1 MGSILGASLG
11 LLAFMLAFTFG
22 MAGNIHDSRKQMILK
37 EANAVGTLYLRAQLI
52 HQPETDNI
60 RQLLKEYVNVRIRK
74 EQFKVEDNLKK
85 AIKRSEE
92 LLEEMW
98 QQCARLIRND
108 PKNSLINTLIIRSM
122 NQVIDI
128 HAERIAK
135 AIYNRIPG
143 SIRYT
148 LLSVAILT
156 MGMMG
161 YHAGISRTRTLVARS
176 GIILA
181 ITLVMLLII
190 DLDRPGEGLIEINQQ
205 AMTDLQLKMEKKF

>member
-1 MGSILGASLG
+1 
-11 LLAFMLAFTFG
+11 
-22 MAGNIHDSRKQMILK
+22 
-37 EANAVGTLYLRAQLI
+37 
-52 HQPETDNI
+52 
-60 RQLLKEYVNVRIRK
+60 
-74 EQFKVEDNLKK
+74 
-85 AIKRSEE
+85 
-92 LLEEMW
+92 
-98 QQCARLIRND
+98 
-108 PKNSLINTLIIRSM
+108 M